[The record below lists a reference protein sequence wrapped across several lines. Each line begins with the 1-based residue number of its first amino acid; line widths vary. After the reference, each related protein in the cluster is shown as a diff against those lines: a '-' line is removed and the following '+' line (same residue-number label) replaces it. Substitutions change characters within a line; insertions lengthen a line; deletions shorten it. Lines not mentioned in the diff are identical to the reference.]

1 MMKFNFICNKI
12 TQKTL
17 LYYDRTFNVKKIV
30 KSIATMG
37 AAVMKMSSMAIG
49 ASAAD
54 SFSFYISNTGSV
66 TSKVIAAG
74 NAAQD
79 DYVRVNYR
87 IDNISNA
94 TSVSY
99 RTTVGGTYIASGEI
113 SSKGNHTTK
122 HTNATYIDKGER
134 ILCTM
139 SLNPAPSCVGSQAS
153 GYVSGK

>member
-1 MMKFNFICNKI
+1 MKN
-12 TQKTL
+12 
-17 LYYDRTFNVKKIV
+17 IV
-30 KSIATMG
+30 KRIAAMG
-37 AAVMKMSSMAIG
+37 AAVMMMSSMAIG

-66 TSKVIAAG
+66 TSKVINAR

-87 IDNISNA
+87 IDKISNA

-113 SSKGNHTTK
+113 SSKGNHTRNTLMR
-122 HTNATYIDKGER
+122 H
-134 ILCTM
+134 ILIKVNVFC
-139 SLNPAPSCVGSQAS
+139 APCHSIQLRQV
-153 GYVSGK
+153 

>member
-1 MMKFNFICNKI
+1 MMKLNLFATKLEENHTYIIKN
-12 TQKTL
+12 
-17 LYYDRTFNVKKIV
+17 IV
-30 KSIATMG
+30 KRI
-37 AAVMKMSSMAIG
+37 
-49 ASAAD
+49 
-54 SFSFYISNTGSV
+54 
-66 TSKVIAAG
+66 
-74 NAAQD
+74 AAQD

-94 TSVSY
+94 TSASY

-139 SLNPAPSCVGSQAS
+139 SLNPAPSGVGSHAS

>member
-1 MMKFNFICNKI
+1 MKLNLFATKLEENHTYIIKN
-12 TQKTL
+12 
-17 LYYDRTFNVKKIV
+17 IV
-30 KSIATMG
+30 KRI
-37 AAVMKMSSMAIG
+37 
-49 ASAAD
+49 
-54 SFSFYISNTGSV
+54 
-66 TSKVIAAG
+66 
-74 NAAQD
+74 AAQD

-122 HTNATYIDKGER
+122 HTNATYSDKGER

-139 SLNPAPSCVGSQAS
+139 SLNPAPSGVGSHAS

>member
-1 MMKFNFICNKI
+1 MMKLNLFPTKLEENHTYIM
-12 TQKTL
+12 
-17 LYYDRTFNVKKIV
+17 KKIV
-30 KSIATMG
+30 KRIAAMG
-37 AAVMKMSSMAIG
+37 AAVMMMSSMAIG

-66 TSKVIAAG
+66 TSKVITAG

-139 SLNPAPSCVGSQAS
+139 SLNPAPSGVGSYAS

>member
-1 MMKFNFICNKI
+1 MMKLNLFATKLEENHTYIIKN
-12 TQKTL
+12 
-17 LYYDRTFNVKKIV
+17 IV
-30 KSIATMG
+30 KRI
-37 AAVMKMSSMAIG
+37 
-49 ASAAD
+49 
-54 SFSFYISNTGSV
+54 
-66 TSKVIAAG
+66 
-74 NAAQD
+74 AAQD

-139 SLNPAPSCVGSQAS
+139 SLNPAPSGVGSQAS

>member
-1 MMKFNFICNKI
+1 
-12 TQKTL
+12 
-17 LYYDRTFNVKKIV
+17 
-30 KSIATMG
+30 MG
-37 AAVMKMSSMAIG
+37 AAVMMMSSMAIG

-66 TSKVIAAG
+66 TSKVINAG

-87 IDNISNA
+87 IDKISNA

-113 SSKGNHTTK
+113 SSKGNYTTK
-122 HTNATYIDKGER
+122 HTNSTYIDKGER

-139 SLNPAPSCVGSQAS
+139 SLNPAPSGVGSHAS

>member
-1 MMKFNFICNKI
+1 MMKLNYSATKLEENHTYIMKN
-12 TQKTL
+12 
-17 LYYDRTFNVKKIV
+17 IV
-30 KSIATMG
+30 KRI
-37 AAVMKMSSMAIG
+37 
-49 ASAAD
+49 
-54 SFSFYISNTGSV
+54 
-66 TSKVIAAG
+66 
-74 NAAQD
+74 AAQD

-139 SLNPAPSCVGSQAS
+139 SLNPAPSGVGSHAS

>member
-1 MMKFNFICNKI
+1 MKLNLFATKLEENHTYIMN
-12 TQKTL
+12 
-17 LYYDRTFNVKKIV
+17 NIV
-30 KSIATMG
+30 KRI
-37 AAVMKMSSMAIG
+37 
-49 ASAAD
+49 
-54 SFSFYISNTGSV
+54 
-66 TSKVIAAG
+66 
-74 NAAQD
+74 AAQD

-139 SLNPAPSCVGSQAS
+139 SLNPAPSGVGSQAS

>member
-1 MMKFNFICNKI
+1 MKLNLFATKLEENHTYIIKN
-12 TQKTL
+12 
-17 LYYDRTFNVKKIV
+17 IV
-30 KSIATMG
+30 QRI
-37 AAVMKMSSMAIG
+37 
-49 ASAAD
+49 
-54 SFSFYISNTGSV
+54 
-66 TSKVIAAG
+66 
-74 NAAQD
+74 AAQD

-139 SLNPAPSCVGSQAS
+139 SLNPAPSGVGSHAS

>member
-1 MMKFNFICNKI
+1 MMKLNLFATKLEENHTYIMKN
-12 TQKTL
+12 
-17 LYYDRTFNVKKIV
+17 IV
-30 KSIATMG
+30 KRI
-37 AAVMKMSSMAIG
+37 
-49 ASAAD
+49 
-54 SFSFYISNTGSV
+54 
-66 TSKVIAAG
+66 
-74 NAAQD
+74 AAQD

-113 SSKGNHTTK
+113 SSKGNHSTK

-139 SLNPAPSCVGSQAS
+139 SLNPAPSGVGSQAS

>member
-1 MMKFNFICNKI
+1 MMKLNLFATKLEENHTYIIKN
-12 TQKTL
+12 
-17 LYYDRTFNVKKIV
+17 IV
-30 KSIATMG
+30 KRI
-37 AAVMKMSSMAIG
+37 
-49 ASAAD
+49 
-54 SFSFYISNTGSV
+54 
-66 TSKVIAAG
+66 
-74 NAAQD
+74 AAQD

-139 SLNPAPSCVGSQAS
+139 SLNPAPSGVGSHAS

>member
-1 MMKFNFICNKI
+1 MMKLNLFATKLEENHTYIMKN
-12 TQKTL
+12 
-17 LYYDRTFNVKKIV
+17 IV
-30 KSIATMG
+30 KRI
-37 AAVMKMSSMAIG
+37 
-49 ASAAD
+49 
-54 SFSFYISNTGSV
+54 
-66 TSKVIAAG
+66 
-74 NAAQD
+74 AAQD

-99 RTTVGGTYIASGEI
+99 RTTAGGTYIASGEI

-139 SLNPAPSCVGSQAS
+139 SLNPAPSGVGSHAS

>member
-1 MMKFNFICNKI
+1 MKN
-12 TQKTL
+12 
-17 LYYDRTFNVKKIV
+17 IV
-30 KSIATMG
+30 KRIAAMG
-37 AAVMKMSSMAIG
+37 AAVMMMSSMAIG

-66 TSKVIAAG
+66 TSKVITAG

-113 SSKGNHTTK
+113 SSKGTILRNTLMRHTLIK
-122 HTNATYIDKGER
+122 VNVFCAQCHSIQLR
-134 ILCTM
+134 Q
-139 SLNPAPSCVGSQAS
+139 V
-153 GYVSGK
+153 